1 MPCFSFPFLFFL
13 FFVFLKS
20 AGRAEGGNENAR
32 EVKAP
37 KTTAGRDAKKSK
49 YCKYQRRTNERGE
62 VTVT

>member
-1 MPCFSFPFLFFL
+1 MP
-13 FFVFLKS
+13 K
-20 AGRAEGGNENAR
+20 ENAG